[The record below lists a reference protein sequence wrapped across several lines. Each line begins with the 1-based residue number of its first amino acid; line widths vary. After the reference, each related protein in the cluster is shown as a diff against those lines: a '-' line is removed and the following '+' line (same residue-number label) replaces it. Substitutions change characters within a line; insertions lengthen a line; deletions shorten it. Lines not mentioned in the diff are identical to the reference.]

1 MVKISAAPSAPKTE
15 LVIWDW
21 NGTLL
26 DDTQLCYDIAN
37 EMRVERGMSPLP
49 DVDVYRGLFR
59 FPVIE
64 YYRQMG
70 YTFET
75 ESYEDIS
82 VEFVGLYAKRVHTCP
97 LQPHAEETLAEI
109 GRRGVPQVLLS
120 ATGADRLHQQAE
132 LFGLTRRFQRVIGC
146 ENNLAHGKAD
156 KARKLLAESGVAP
169 ERAAF
174 IGDTDHDYEIAASIG
189 CRCLLLASGHQLPA
203 HLETL
208 GVPVMHSL
216 SEVLEELNL

>member
-1 MVKISAAPSAPKTE
+1 MVNCKLTPAAPKTE

-26 DDTQLCYDIAN
+26 DDTLLCYGIAN
-37 EMRVERGMSPLP
+37 EMRAARGMPPLP

-82 VEFVGLYAKRVHTCP
+82 MEFVGLYAGRVHTCP

-109 GRRGVPQVLLS
+109 ARRGVPQVLLS
-120 ATGADRLHQQAE
+120 ATGADRLHQQAA
-132 LFGLTRRFQRVIGC
+132 LFGLPKYFARVIGC

-156 KARKLLAESGVAP
+156 KARRLLSESGVAP
-169 ERAAF
+169 ERAVF
-174 IGDTDHDYEIAASIG
+174 IGDTDHDCEIAASIG

-203 HLETL
+203 YLKTL
-208 GVPVMHSL
+208 GSPVIDSL
-216 SEVLEELNL
+216 ADVWEELHV